1 MTTIPSRLLYATF
14 LLITSTLMSCGAYST
29 MQTAR
34 TVEEKHGEISLNL
47 FSPRGFIDAITQVVD
62 KDHDNYFTLPY
73 IQVSGKYGIT
83 DQIDAGINLN
93 TYGQMGLEGKYMLV
107 GDHNSLFSLSPGLS
121 FNTFFFYFYD
131 FQIPL
136 HASVHPLPN
145 LGIYLTPR
153 YIGQFVGLFGL
164 ENESYFDYAS
174 ISTGIMYGDRI
185 KFGLD
190 ITAAFPLGKF
200 YRVDIFPN
208 IYNFGVGV
216 KWTIGK
222 SKDNSNPGKKIRF

>member
-1 MTTIPSRLLYATF
+1 
-14 LLITSTLMSCGAYST
+14 MSCGAYST

-121 FNTFFFYFYD
+121 FNTFFFYFYEGLKELDLSGKIYGCLGSGEAFYGNFCKSVDD
-131 FQIPL
+131 FDERFQ
-136 HASVHPLPN
+136 
-145 LGIYLTPR
+145 LTKAIR
-153 YIGQFVGLFGL
+153 GADVVKIE
-164 ENESYFDYAS
+164 ENAKDEDRLNIDRFAQQLVE
-174 ISTGIMYGDRI
+174 ISCQ
-185 KFGLD
+185 
-190 ITAAFPLGKF
+190 
-200 YRVDIFPN
+200 
-208 IYNFGVGV
+208 
-216 KWTIGK
+216 
-222 SKDNSNPGKKIRF
+222 SN